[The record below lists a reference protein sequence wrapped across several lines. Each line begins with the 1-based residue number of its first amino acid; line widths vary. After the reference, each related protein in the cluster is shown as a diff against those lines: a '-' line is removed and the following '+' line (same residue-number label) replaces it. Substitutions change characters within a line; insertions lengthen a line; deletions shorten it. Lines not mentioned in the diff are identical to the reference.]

1 MKKLEKL
8 TLRQMNLE
16 IQKLDDKEAK
26 SLKGGDGPWSSWD
39 SIPGGTMLYCK
50 NDATY
55 VANGSQIYEIHTG
68 SGAGSTGFSM
78 TQSQVTL
85 GSSTP
90 SVSKQTLVQW
100 YDGEVN
106 KHPDWDPF
114 PQGSIGHTL
123 MEYWS
128 AW

>member
-8 TLRQMNLE
+8 
-16 IQKLDDKEAK
+16 KLDNIVILQEVEQRFIMAG
-26 SLKGGDGPWSSWD
+26 SGPWSSWD
-39 SIPGGTMLYCK
+39 SIPGGTILYCQ

-55 VANGSQIYEIHTG
+55 VANGTQIYELKTG
-68 SGAGSTGFSM
+68 STAGSTGFSM
-78 TQSQVTL
+78 SPTQVTI
-85 GSSTP
+85 GSSTH

-100 YDGEVN
+100 YDSEVN